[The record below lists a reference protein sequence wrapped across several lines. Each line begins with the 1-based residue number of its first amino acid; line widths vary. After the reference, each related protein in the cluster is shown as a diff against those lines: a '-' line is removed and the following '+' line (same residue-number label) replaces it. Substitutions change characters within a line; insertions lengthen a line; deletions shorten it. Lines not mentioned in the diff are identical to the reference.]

1 MENEHEIEI
10 SSSDIQYDDTSD
22 SEYSPQ
28 NKPDIYKTYQDTL
41 NAIFNKIKYYYSK
54 HQALPHPLSS
64 FLPKYVEQIA
74 SDKANSTL
82 NADKYYIYIKQSFEL
97 DVSNTTLIEFVLDK
111 LIILYKENLLLG
123 TTYVHVDSLT
133 STPTPTRVINVM
145 IISITKFKDIND
157 KSIWKHVLTLLNHI
171 HIRNE
176 DNNIINNDA
185 LCNMLSFSAYV
196 YNTSTNNDILTLS
209 KQMISDIVYKTF
221 TKMERYAER
230 IIIKHNDFYKS
241 IFDTTTT
248 TNVVVVKCETPLSK
262 YIQRRITCMVDQIVI
277 ALSSTSST
285 SLLLDK
291 SHITYDQLQL
301 IPLTVNDITTTAK
314 YDTLRKAK
322 LDLSLCGP
330 NETQPGYFGWC
341 YICRKPCDY
350 YDRETRLPVCSIQ
363 CKRCI
368 RQETRNITKHFH
380 NEIVTNEECLQ
391 YYFNTCLRLFT
402 TMCKM
407 VNTTDNTATTSCTVK
422 LKSTSTEL
430 LLRLF
435 EHYGKVL
442 NKSKEYIAVIKHT
455 LIENMLTNCISD
467 DHMLFKQT
475 INLFFRLWSD
485 FKTHLKQEI
494 AVFNETVFL
503 KILDSNNSSY
513 EHKLCILENFET
525 QAKTEQYYVELYA
538 NYDCDKNENFLVNR
552 IVSVLGKIG
561 QGKYL
566 KGDHMLTSVQENILK
581 TKALLTLVTLV
592 KSLYTFTVNH
602 IKDTTSTTT
611 TGVNTVINTNT
622 NTNTNVNT
630 NDVVVDSNNNII
642 NDNETFITEN
652 DSFVQQH
659 SMNTN
664 IDKNIE
670 EKYKY
675 EKAKVKFN
683 IRFTKGISYLI
694 NEGLISTSS
703 QDQQAQDIAS
713 FMRMNLHLNKAQ
725 IGEIL
730 GDNSQLNLRVLKYY
744 TDSFNFKDISFLQA
758 LRDYLFTFQLP
769 GEGQKID
776 RILEAFSNKY
786 NNDNP
791 SAFANKDAT
800 YFLAFTTILL
810 QTDMHNPNVKN
821 KMDFDAFVNLL
832 NADVSTKCISKEYL
846 KEIYDDI
853 KVNPISLPEL
863 DQQKEE
869 KLHSKDDK
877 IRLEAL
883 RILKEIKLRLR
894 KVNVTQYLTQCSFD
908 YVKPL
913 VNSLWSA
920 LLAVFSVIL
929 EETENETLYTLCYEG
944 MTETIALL
952 SLLGLVF
959 EKEAF
964 VKALCK
970 VTNLSMNKELS
981 TKNIECIKRVIQVA
995 LMNAAQPLFK
1005 NCWKTVFIEV
1015 VSQLQF
1021 YLDKR
1026 SDKES
1031 NNVLM
1036 KNKCECLYKV
1046 IQSECVMYDSSSN
1059 SGDSSNTS
1067 GNGVSMSFFFVNVDN
1082 FDNVYLDD
1090 FIKHLCDSAKEDLL
1104 ERQRSFLFEML
1115 QCIMI
1120 RCIHSKS
1127 TTPNAVITWHKI
1139 WKHYSSLITS
1149 LILDD
1154 NTTQDASLKYLLT
1167 FISFTKEYIAAS
1179 STPSTK
1185 ESAVQLSLSFYNE
1198 FISALTLSHTVNTH
1212 NKQLSYI
1219 KQCIHEFIL
1228 CYMNEYTVSNV
1239 KCLLMI
1245 VTHCYNVCKGECL
1258 FIFDLMKCIFD
1269 KVIKRYYTAYKKDM
1283 CDMYECMKLFID
1295 EYPEKVITMITD
1307 IVYLNLNTHD
1317 NDISPLMH
1325 SLFFFVN
1332 FYNDK
1337 RDNIH
1342 SLATHKLF
1350 DIITDIIKHKSSS
1363 LTSSIQTLPTTLYN
1377 SGNSSNSSFQ
1387 LTETFFTSLMN
1398 TVLIRICN
1406 VLKSK
1411 YNDIAL
1417 TEYVNAIF
1425 DLMKHNETL
1434 FMKHNLHT
1442 LIHLIKSLCI
1452 DKEEK
1457 LAVAGTECLK
1467 IFLNPKHKITY
1478 EHVIPSYPSMLYE
1491 CLIDTFEETE
1501 QKGFFTLHH
1510 DEISKSENIPQYK
1523 AFITS
1528 LVLKSILRYQ
1538 IMTHIQTFLKYF
1550 MHTLTQQQLTRL
1562 SNAFKAS
1569 YEDAIRFNN
1578 NFELRKAIA
1587 KHYIEGSKNPFW
1599 LLIQQ
1604 DTSIKE
1610 YFGLLNETT
1619 QIDETLSSAIEILN
1633 HFLTGVHL
1641 LDIETSFNGND
1652 IDCERD
1658 DIDNE
1663 EYEDGEEIV
1672 EEEEEDEDKKEE
1684 NENAKDK
1691 HNMVYHLMLSLTNI
1705 VLPKLKCVMYWK
1717 YEKYRKDITELL
1729 IKCISCADKGMK
1741 RLVQELLLAEFYDR
1755 YSDK

>member
-1 MENEHEIEI
+1 MENEHELEI
-10 SSSDIQYDDTSD
+10 SSSDIQHDDASD
-22 SEYSPQ
+22 SECSPQ

-54 HQALPHPLSS
+54 HQALPQPLSS
-64 FLPKYVEQIA
+64 FLPKYTEQIA
-74 SDKANSTL
+74 LDKTNSTL

-97 DVSNTTLIEFVLDK
+97 DVSNTTFIEFVLDK
-111 LIILYKENLLLG
+111 LIILYKENLLQG
-123 TTYVHVDSLT
+123 TTYVHVDAV
-133 STPTPTRVINVM
+133 TPTRVLNVM
-145 IISITKFKDIND
+145 ITSITKFKDIND
-157 KSIWKHVLTLLNHI
+157 KSIWKHVLTLLNLI

-176 DNNIINNDA
+176 DNNVINNDA

-196 YNTSTNNDILTLS
+196 YNISTNSEIITLS

-230 IIIKHNDFYKS
+230 IITKHNDFYKS
-241 IFDTTTT
+241 VFDTATTTT

-262 YIQRRITCMVDQIVI
+262 YIQRRVTCMVDQIVI
-277 ALSSTSST
+277 ALSSSTSST
-285 SLLLDK
+285 LLNDK

-301 IPLTVNDITTTAK
+301 IPLTVNDITNTAK

-368 RQETRNITKHFH
+368 KQETRNITKHFH

-402 TMCKM
+402 LLCKM
-407 VNTTDNTATTSCTVK
+407 VNTSTTTSCPVK

-430 LLRLF
+430 LLRLL

-566 KGDHMLTSVQENILK
+566 KGDHMLTSVQENTLK

-602 IKDTTSTTT
+602 IKDTTTTTLTNVASTT
-611 TGVNTVINTNT
+611 TGVNAVINTNI
-622 NTNTNVNT
+622 NTNT
-630 NDVVVDSNNNII
+630 NDVVVDSNNNIT
-642 NDNETFITEN
+642 NDNETFITES
-652 DSFVQQH
+652 DSFVQH

-683 IRFTKGISYLI
+683 IRFSKGISYLI
-694 NEGLISTSS
+694 NEGLINTSS
-703 QDQQAQDIAS
+703 QEQQAQDIAS
-713 FMRMNLHLNKAQ
+713 FMRMNLHLNKEQ

-730 GDNSQLNLRVLKYY
+730 GDNSQLNLTVLKYY
-744 TDSFNFKDISFLQA
+744 TNSFNFKDISFLQA

-786 NNDNP
+786 NSDNP

-929 EETENETLYTLCYEG
+929 EETEDETLYTLCYEG
-944 MTETIALL
+944 MIETIALL

-970 VTNLSMNKELS
+970 VTNLSLNKELS
-981 TKNIECIKRVIQVA
+981 MKNVECIRRVIQVA

-1005 NCWKTVFIEV
+1005 NCWKTVFVEV

-1026 SDKES
+1026 SEKE

-1036 KNKCECLYKV
+1036 KNKCECLYKL
-1046 IQSECVMYDSSSN
+1046 IQNECAMYDSSN
-1059 SGDSSNTS
+1059 SGDNA
-1067 GNGVSMSFFFVNVDN
+1067 SMSFFFVNVDN

-1104 ERQRSFLFEML
+1104 DKQRSFLFEML

-1139 WKHYSSLITS
+1139 WKHYSTLITT
-1149 LILDD
+1149 LILDND
-1154 NTTQDASLKYLLT
+1154 NTIQDTAYKYLSI

-1179 STPSTK
+1179 TPNTK

-1198 FISALTLSHTVNTH
+1198 FISALTLTHTVNTH

-1228 CYMNEYTVSNV
+1228 CYINEYTVSNV

-1245 VTHCYNVCKGECL
+1245 VKHCYMVCKGECL
-1258 FIFDLMKCIFD
+1258 FIFDLMKSVFD
-1269 KVIKRYYTAYKKDM
+1269 KVIKRYYTVCKKDM

-1307 IVYLNLNTHD
+1307 IVYLNTHD
-1317 NDISPLMH
+1317 SDISPLMQ

-1350 DIITDIIKHKSSS
+1350 DIITDIIKHKSP
-1363 LTSSIQTLPTTLYN
+1363 SSIQTLPTTLYN
-1377 SGNSSNSSFQ
+1377 IGNSSNNSFQ

-1406 VLKSK
+1406 ALKSK

-1425 DLMKHNETL
+1425 DLMKRNETL

-1467 IFLNPKHKITY
+1467 IFLNPKHKVTY

-1610 YFGLLNETT
+1610 YFGLLNEST

-1717 YEKYRKDITELL
+1717 YERYRKDITELL

-1741 RLVQELLLAEFYDR
+1741 RLLQELLLAEFYDR

>member
-1 MENEHEIEI
+1 MEKEHEIDI
-10 SSSDIQYDDTSD
+10 SSDVQYDDSSD
-22 SEYSPQ
+22 SECSPQ
-28 NKPDIYKTYQDTL
+28 NNHDLYKTYQDTL
-41 NAIFNKIKYYYSK
+41 IAIFNKIKYYYYK
-54 HQALPHPLSS
+54 HQSLPQPLSS
-64 FLPKYVEQIA
+64 FLTRHVEQITA
-74 SDKANSTL
+74 DKTNSTL

-97 DVSNTTLIEFVLDK
+97 DITNTTLIEFILDK
-111 LIILYKENLLLG
+111 LLILYKENLLPG
-123 TTYVHVDSLT
+123 TTYVHDT
-133 STPTPTRVINVM
+133 QTRVLN
-145 IISITKFKDIND
+145 IIITSITKFKDIND
-157 KSIWKHVLTLLNHI
+157 KSIWKSALTLLNHI
-171 HIRNE
+171 HTRNE
-176 DNNIINNDA
+176 TNNIINNES
-185 LCNMLSFSAYV
+185 LCNILSFSSYIYSV
-196 YNTSTNNDILTLS
+196 STNNEITTLS
-209 KQMISDIVYKTF
+209 KQMISDVVYKTF
-221 TKMERYAER
+221 TKMEQYAER
-230 IIIKHNDFYKS
+230 TIIKHNDFYKS
-241 IFDTTTT
+241 VFDTYD
-248 TNVVVVKCETPLSK
+248 TNGASAVKCETPLSK
-262 YIQRRITCMVDQIVI
+262 YLNRRITCMVDQIVI
-277 ALSSTSST
+277 ALSSSS
-285 SLLLDK
+285 S
-291 SHITYDQLQL
+291 SNSPITYEQLQL
-301 IPLTVNDITTTAK
+301 IPLTVNDITNTTK
-314 YDTLRKAK
+314 YDTLRKVK
-322 LDLSLCGP
+322 LDLSLCGY

-350 YDRETRLPVCSIQ
+350 YDRETRLPVCSIR

-368 RQETRNITKHFH
+368 RHETQNITKHFH

-391 YYFNTCLRLFT
+391 YYFNTCLSLFT
-402 TMCKM
+402 ALCKM
-407 VNTTDNTATTSCTVK
+407 VNTTDNTFNVK
-422 LKSTSTEL
+422 LKSTSTEI

-442 NKSKEYIAVIKHT
+442 NKSKEYITVIKNT
-455 LIENMLTNCISD
+455 LIEKMLTNCISD

-513 EHKLCILENFET
+513 EHKLCILENFEA

-566 KGDHMLTSVQENILK
+566 KGDHMLTSVQENTLK

-592 KSLYTFTVNH
+592 KSLYSFTVNH
-602 IKDTTSTTT
+602 IKDNTGV
-611 TGVNTVINTNT
+611 TGVNTVINS
-622 NTNTNVNT
+622 
-630 NDVVVDSNNNII
+630 NDII
-642 NDNETFITEN
+642 DNNDNETFITEN
-652 DSFVQQH
+652 DSFVQQ

-683 IRFTKGISYLI
+683 IRFTKGITYLI
-694 NEGLISTSS
+694 NEGLINATN
-703 QDQQAQDIAS
+703 QEQQAKDIAS
-713 FMRMNLHLNKAQ
+713 FMRMNLHLNKEQ

-730 GDNSQLNLRVLKYY
+730 GDNSQLNLNVLKYY
-744 TDSFNFKDISFLQA
+744 TESFNFKDISFLQA

-791 SAFANKDAT
+791 HAFENKDAT

-821 KMDFDAFVNLL
+821 KMDFDAFVNLTY
-832 NADVSTKCISKEYL
+832 ADISTKCISKEYL
-846 KEIYDDI
+846 KDVYDDI
-853 KVNPISLPEL
+853 KVNPISLPEI
-863 DQQKEE
+863 DKQKEE
-869 KLHSKDDK
+869 KLHSKEDK
-877 IRLEAL
+877 IRLEAF

-894 KVNVTQYLTQCSFD
+894 KVNVSQYLTHCSFD

-913 VNSLWSA
+913 MNSLWSA

-929 EETENETLYTLCYEG
+929 EETEDETLYTLCYEG
-944 MTETIALL
+944 MIETISLL

-970 VTNLSMNKELS
+970 VTNLSMNKELLP
-981 TKNIECIKRVIQVA
+981 KNIECIRRIIQVS
-995 LMNAAQPLFK
+995 LKNAAQPLFK
-1005 NCWKTVFIEV
+1005 NCWKTVLVEV
-1015 VSQLQF
+1015 VSQLQY

-1026 SDKES
+1026 NDKEI
-1031 NNVLM
+1031 NMLM
-1036 KNKCECLYKV
+1036 KNKSECLYKL
-1046 IQSECVMYDSSSN
+1046 IQNEHTLYDSSHNSN
-1059 SGDSSNTS
+1059 NS
-1067 GNGVSMSFFFVNVDN
+1067 VSMNFFFVNVDN

-1090 FIKHLCDSAKEDLL
+1090 FIKHLCDSAKDDLL
-1104 ERQRSFLFEML
+1104 DNQRSFLFEML
-1115 QCIMI
+1115 QCIMT

-1127 TTPNAVITWHKI
+1127 NTSNAVITWHKI
-1139 WKHYSSLITS
+1139 WKHYSTLITT
-1149 LILDD
+1149 LILDNNSHN
-1154 NTTQDASLKYLLT
+1154 NTVQDTMKYLSI
-1167 FISFTKEYIAAS
+1167 FISFTKDYIAAS
-1179 STPSTK
+1179 STK
-1185 ESAVQLSLSFYNE
+1185 ETAIQLSLSFYNE
-1198 FISALTLSHTVNTH
+1198 FISTLSSSSTHTMNTTL
-1212 NKQLSYI
+1212 KPLSYI
-1219 KQCIHEFIL
+1219 KQCIHEFML
-1228 CYMNEYTVSNV
+1228 CYINEYTVAHI
-1239 KCLLMI
+1239 KCLLTI
-1245 VTHCYNVCKGECL
+1245 IKHCYTVCRCDCL
-1258 FIFDLMKCIFD
+1258 FIFDLMKCVFD
-1269 KVIKRYYTAYKKDM
+1269 KVIKRYYTTYKKDM
-1283 CDMYECMKLFID
+1283 CDMFECMKLFID
-1295 EYPEKVITMITD
+1295 EYPEKVITMISD
-1307 IVYLNLNTHD
+1307 IVYLNTHD
-1317 NDISPLMH
+1317 SDVSPLMQ

-1350 DIITDIIKHKSSS
+1350 DIITDIIKHKAPSS
-1363 LTSSIQTLPTTLYN
+1363 TVQTFATALYTN
-1377 SGNSSNSSFQ
+1377 NTHSSFQ
-1387 LTETFFTSLMN
+1387 LNETFFNNLMN
-1398 TVLIRICN
+1398 NVLIRICN
-1406 VLKSK
+1406 ELKSK
-1411 YNDIAL
+1411 FNDVTL

-1425 DLMKHNETL
+1425 ELMKSNETL
-1434 FMKHNLHT
+1434 FMKHNLNT

-1467 IFLNPKHKITY
+1467 IFLNTKHKVTY
-1478 EHVIPSYPSMLYE
+1478 EHVIKEYPSMIFE
-1491 CLIDTFEETE
+1491 CLIETFEETE
-1501 QKGFFTLHH
+1501 QKGFFTLQH

-1523 AFITS
+1523 AFITA

-1550 MHTLTQQQLTRL
+1550 MHTLTQQQLSRL
-1562 SNAFKAS
+1562 SNAFKES

-1610 YFGLLNETT
+1610 YFGLLNEAT
-1619 QIDETLSSAIEILN
+1619 QIDEILSSAIEILN
-1633 HFLTGVHL
+1633 HFLNGVHM
-1641 LDIETSFNGND
+1641 LDIETSFGGND

-1658 DIDNE
+1658 EIDNE

-1672 EEEEEDEDKKEE
+1672 EEEEEEEDKKEE

-1691 HNMVYHLMLSLTNI
+1691 HNMVYHLMLSLTDI
-1705 VLPKLKCVMYWK
+1705 VLPKLKNVMYWK
-1717 YEKYRKDITELL
+1717 HDKHRKSITELL
-1729 IKCISCADKGMK
+1729 IKCISCSDKAMK
-1741 RLVQELLLAEFYDR
+1741 RLLQELLLSEFYDR
-1755 YSDK
+1755 YDNSNH